1 MLRSKFFS
9 ANQVEAIVRDFRNAG
24 LDPAEVAM
32 MAFAEKITLNAYKIV
47 QEDIDALRAHGF
59 TDADILDIV
68 LTTAARNFVSKTLD
82 AVGAEPDAAYMD
94 LEPSLR
100 ESLTVGRPF
109 GP

>member
-1 MLRSKFFS
+1 
-9 ANQVEAIVRDFRNAG
+9 
-24 LDPAEVAM
+24 M
-32 MAFAEKITLNAYKIV
+32 MAFAEKITLNAYKVIP
-47 QEDIDALRAHGF
+47 EDVDALRVHGF

-94 LEPSLR
+94 LEQPLR
-100 ESLTVGRPF
+100 ETLTVGRPF